1 MTNLHPKIETHES
14 VMKDFL
20 LVLRRFVPP
29 YKKFLILNV
38 MLNVLSAVLNVF
50 SFTLLVPILQ
60 ILFKLDNKVYS
71 FIPWETVGMSFKT
84 IVVNNFYYYVTELI
98 NHYGASTTLLIL
110 GLFLAF
116 MTFLKTGAYFLSSA
130 TMSCRCFQKL
140 RRKIMRH

>member
-1 MTNLHPKIETHES
+1 
-14 VMKDFL
+14 MKDFL

-71 FIPWETVGMSFKT
+71 FIPWETVGM
-84 IVVNNFYYYVTELI
+84 
-98 NHYGASTTLLIL
+98 
-110 GLFLAF
+110 
-116 MTFLKTGAYFLSSA
+116 
-130 TMSCRCFQKL
+130 
-140 RRKIMRH
+140 

>member
-1 MTNLHPKIETHES
+1 
-14 VMKDFL
+14 MKDFL

-38 MLNVLSAVLNVF
+38 LLNILSAVLNVF

-71 FIPWETVGMSFKT
+71 FIPWETVGMSFKS
-84 IVVNNFYYYVTELI
+84 IAVNNFYYYVTELI

-110 GLFLAF
+110 GFFLAI
-116 MTFLKTGAYFLSSA
+116 MTFLKTSAYFLSSA
-130 TMSCRCFQKL
+130 TMIPIRTGVVRDL
-140 RRKIMRH
+140 RNQLYKKILYL

>member
-38 MLNVLSAVLNVF
+38 VLNVISAVLNVF

-84 IVVNNFYYYVTELI
+84 VVVNNFYYYVTELI

-130 TMSCRCFQKL
+130 TMFF
-140 RRKIMRH
+140 RRIGDIKIKGENN